1 LRHDSE
7 NSEVKD
13 KLKMIDQIREWV
25 KSGNYYHENGD
36 HDSAE
41 RVLSYA
47 LEVFLGFHFVGF

>member
-1 LRHDSE
+1 
-7 NSEVKD
+7 
-13 KLKMIDQIREWV
+13 MIDQIREWV

-47 LEVFLGFHFVGF
+47 LEVFLGFHFLGF